1 MADQGAS
8 TLGIPMSSSI
18 WDETETEASQPES
31 FIPLHKPA
39 SFTRAKV
46 DAVERRPA
54 AVLNLCQFLNTLS
67 VQCKADI
74 ARLGCARPH
83 HHHHAANDKTIGD
96 PNKQP
101 HGHHGVREP
110 WEKRMLRLKVY
121 QRAFSAIVMYFKAY
135 CPALFY
141 IKKTYEDMLNYRI
154 DQIKHA
160 HFEKKRIH
168 IQKHIMRDQMNEY
181 QFPEYP
187 QLFKAEKYLS
197 ILRQRIA
204 LQEDAIKVITG
215 ILTKMEQALSDHF
228 ERHRDLE
235 EQIIM
240 IDNEIAS
247 RRQKAY
253 TMREKEEKEGKE
265 KEGPAVTDNA
275 VNYNDSDEEET
286 DDPYLNAED
295 VDEERRMVWIM
306 AFAICHKDL
315 EDAERK
321 LALYQTK
328 YQHVVPRQEHE
339 SMKRSIKDEK
349 VLAKSLADERTSLE
363 DDLSNLVEMEE
374 KLTDELQEIK
384 TQLTELRI
392 LVTPRPSYETL
403 GEFIQ
408 GGLPKWEKMIQGKS
422 TKEVTEKLFSEL
434 RSRRGGDKFLQPL
447 GIENTVSR
455 CLRYGNKVPDRYL
468 HSRDAAL
475 LINHIWTSRKAAL
488 EENFNAPPK
497 DENDFD
503 FDKPDDNLATKSFAD
518 FVAIYFENM
527 YPDIDKRMDWTYNL
541 VESCKRFSLDYR
553 LTLFLNILQGKADE
567 NVYYTTRT
575 ELFRVRNT
583 FLQKSADENM
593 SKGMLTS
600 NQFVEVLETTFPNK
614 HEQDVQAIVR
624 VTNKLNAELNQ
635 YEGADLSTY
644 HVTQLIDVRD
654 DGFRGA
660 FVSELVKQFDV
671 SRHAFIDQVI
681 EALANMLDIN
691 PASAMN
697 ENDPAA
703 DRDINHIQVYK
714 AVKRTDDGITDEHIG
729 ALLAWIFT
737 GTSVLHGGGI
747 STSRLINYIKM
758 HVDETGASTAELGQ
772 VDNDNFERAIKD
784 ILRNDGNENEEQV
797 SEAQKK
803 SFYKALKQAK
813 LRTVVKRLKGSA
825 LIPSWQ
831 NFDPTDSDLPEA
843 PIDIDLYLL
852 SEPGGRKKTFINK
865 SLAPNTF
872 ELSELQKFGGGD
884 GTDGE
889 GEEEEVTPPIA

>member
-1 MADQGAS
+1 MVSRSAA
-8 TLGIPMSSSI
+8 LGIPAVSSI
-18 WDETETEASQPES
+18 WDETEAETSQQES

-67 VQCKADI
+67 AQCKADI
-74 ARLGCARPH
+74 SRLGCARPH
-83 HHHHAANDKTIGD
+83 HHHHNPDDKGAAEQ
-96 PNKQP
+96 NKHHHHY
-101 HGHHGVREP
+101 HGIREP

-135 CPALFY
+135 SPALFY

-154 DQIKHA
+154 NQIKHA

-168 IQKHIMRDQMNEY
+168 IQKHVMKEQMNTY

-197 ILRQRIA
+197 ILRHRIA

-265 KEGPAVTDNA
+265 KDGPAVTDNT
-275 VNYNDSDEEET
+275 VDYIDSDEEEP

-321 LALYQTK
+321 LALFQTK

-339 SMKRSIKDEK
+339 NMKRSIKDEK
-349 VLAKSLADERTSLE
+349 VLAKSLADDRSALE
-363 DDLSNLVEMEE
+363 DELANLVEMEE
-374 KLTDELQEIK
+374 KLTEELEEIK
-384 TQLTELRI
+384 GQLTELRL

-422 TKEVTEKLFSEL
+422 TKEVTEKLFTEL

-447 GIENTVSR
+447 GIEKTVPR
-455 CLRYGNKVPDRYL
+455 CLRHGNRVIDRQL
-468 HSRDAAL
+468 HFRDAAL
-475 LINHIWTSRKAAL
+475 LINDIWMSRKHAL
-488 EENFNAPPK
+488 DENFNAPPRT
-497 DENDFD
+497 ENEFE
-503 FDKPDDNLATKSFAD
+503 FEKPDENLATKSFAD
-518 FVAIYFENM
+518 FVALYFENM
-527 YPDIDKRMDWTYNL
+527 YADVEQRMEWSYNL
-541 VESCKRFSLDYR
+541 IECCKRFSRDYR
-553 LTLFLNILQGKADE
+553 LTLFLNILQGKSDE

-593 SKGMLTS
+593 TKGMLNS
-600 NQFVEVLETTFPNK
+600 NQFVEALELTFPNK
-614 HEQDVQAIVR
+614 LEQDVQAIVR

-635 YEGADLSTY
+635 YAGADLSTY

-660 FVSELVKQFDV
+660 FVSELVKQFEV
-671 SRHAFIDQVI
+671 SRQTFIDQII
-681 EALANMLDIN
+681 EALANILDIS
-691 PASAMN
+691 PTSAAN

-703 DRDINHIQVYK
+703 DRDINHFQVYQS
-714 AVKRTDDGITDEHIG
+714 VKKVDDGITDDALG

-737 GTSVLHGGGI
+737 GTSAVHGSGI

-758 HVDETGASTAELGQ
+758 HVDDAAGSTVQ
-772 VDNDNFERAIKD
+772 VGNADNDAFERAIKD
-784 ILRNDGNENEEQV
+784 ILRNDENENDEQQV

-803 SFYKALKQAK
+803 AFYKALRQAK

-825 LIPSWQ
+825 LMPSWQ

-843 PIDIDLYLL
+843 PIDIDVHLGVD
-852 SEPGGRKKTFINK
+852 PGGRKKTFINK
-865 SLAPNTF
+865 SLAPNAF
-872 ELSELQKFGGGD
+872 ELAELQKFGGG
-884 GTDGE
+884 GESE
-889 GEEEEVTPPIA
+889 GEEDEITPPIA